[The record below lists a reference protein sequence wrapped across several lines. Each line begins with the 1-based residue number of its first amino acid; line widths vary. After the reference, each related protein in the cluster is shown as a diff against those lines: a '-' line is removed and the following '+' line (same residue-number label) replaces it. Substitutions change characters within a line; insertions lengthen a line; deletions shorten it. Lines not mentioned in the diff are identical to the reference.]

1 MPFGLSGIDFPAY
14 REWDVSLI
22 NCYKRGKS
30 RSLRVLNSITIQ
42 YLYTAPGRARESSNT
57 IKTAGF
63 VSTFSDSPAP
73 RHDFLR
79 ARFLLG
85 RRPICGGRRSVVMQR
100 NCDQCAA
107 TIRPSV
113 VGGHA

>member
-14 REWDVSLI
+14 REWDVAI
-22 NCYKRGKS
+22 VDCYKRRKS
-30 RSLRVLNSITIQ
+30 RSLRVLNIITIQ

-79 ARFLLG
+79 AGFLLG
-85 RRPICGGRRSVVMQR
+85 KRPVCGGRRSVVMLR
-100 NCDQCAA
+100 NCGQCAV
-107 TIRPSV
+107 TVRPPV
-113 VGGHA
+113 AGGHA

>member
-14 REWDVSLI
+14 REWDVAI
-22 NCYKRGKS
+22 IDCYKRGKS
-30 RSLRVLNSITIQ
+30 RSLRVLNIINIQ

-63 VSTFSDSPAP
+63 CSTFPDSPAP

-79 ARFLLG
+79 TGFLLG
-85 RRPICGGRRSVVMQR
+85 KRPVCDGSRSVVMQWS
-100 NCDQCAA
+100 CCQCAVPV
-107 TIRPSV
+107 RPPV